1 MAKFWSKIINQ
12 LSDGLEKSTVGTL
25 IMFGCFGC
33 IIYLVIKD
41 GGSDTVD
48 SLLTSAM
55 IVAAALMGV
64 NSVVDVFKVNKST
77 NVNKTTDA
85 CSQPTPEEPKQDPKS
100 EQEVDA

>member
-1 MAKFWSKIINQ
+1 MKFLSRIFEQ

-55 IVAAALMGV
+55 IVAATLMGV
-64 NSVVDVFKVNKST
+64 NSVVDVFKINKST
-77 NVNKTTDA
+77 NVNKTTGA
-85 CSQPTPEEPKQDPKS
+85 CGQPTPEEPKQD
-100 EQEVDA
+100 QNLEVDA